1 MEDQIM
7 KEMSAAEIKTDEIFS
22 ENLKNQ
28 FFHIRRKTCK
38 QNLALY
44 KNVMGD

>member
-22 ENLKNQ
+22 ENLKKPIFSHQ
-28 FFHIRRKTCK
+28 KR
-38 QNLALY
+38 NL
-44 KNVMGD
+44 